1 MLKCLAQ
8 DVPATLRQ
16 PTDLFTD
23 AQVWGRGLKQALLRL
38 VDSLLASGL
47 ILARWVIDQIGLAR
61 QQVD

>member
-16 PTDLFTD
+16 SADLITSTQ
-23 AQVWGRGLKQALLRL
+23 AWGRALEQALLRF

-47 ILARWVIDQIGLAR
+47 TLAQWVIDQIGLAR

>member
-16 PTDLFTD
+16 PADLFTD

-47 ILARWVIDQIGLAR
+47 ILAQWVIDQIGLAR